1 VFGRSNKID
10 SGKRLCHSSDSQPN
24 EVTTLSGETVF
35 HYKIHWEEE
44 MTREYPALG
53 TLVLLAFFSLAT
65 PGYAQTAA
73 ATTKSTVP
81 LRYDVSKEVTLNA
94 TVESVPGKS
103 SDART
108 QGDFLVLQTKSGS
121 INGGL
126 TPFALNEKGGISISA
141 GQQVKVTGLMMTI
154 QNKQVFLIR
163 TLEVDGRTYE
173 LRSKRG
179 APLEHPARNGASSTQ
194 SKGGQL

>member
-73 ATTKSTVP
+73 ATTKST
-81 LRYDVSKEVTLNA
+81 A

>member
-1 VFGRSNKID
+1 M
-10 SGKRLCHSSDSQPN
+10 KR
-24 EVTTLSGETVF
+24 G
-35 HYKIHWEEE
+35 
-44 MTREYPALG
+44 YPAFG
-53 TLVLLAFFSLAT
+53 ALVLLAFFSLAM

-103 SDART
+103 SDAKT
-108 QGDFLVLQTKSGS
+108 QKDYLVLQTKAGAV
-121 INGGL
+121 NGKL
-126 TPFALNEKGGISISA
+126 TPFALNAKSGIVLMP
-141 GQQVKVTGLMMTI
+141 GQQVKATGLMMNE

-163 TLEVDGRTYE
+163 TLEVDGHSYQLRT
-173 LRSKRG
+173 KRG
-179 APLEHPARNGASSTQ
+179 FPLEHPAQNSSSSTE

>member
-1 VFGRSNKID
+1 M
-10 SGKRLCHSSDSQPN
+10 KR
-24 EVTTLSGETVF
+24 G
-35 HYKIHWEEE
+35 
-44 MTREYPALG
+44 YPAFG
-53 TLVLLAFFSLAT
+53 ALVLLAFFSLAT

-81 LRYDVSKEVTLNA
+81 LRYDISKEVTFSA

-121 INGGL
+121 INGTL

-154 QNKQVFLIR
+154 RNKQVFLIR
-163 TLEVDGRTYE
+163 TLEIGGRTYQ
-173 LRSKRG
+173 LRTKRG
-179 APLEHPARNGASSTQ
+179 FPVEHPAQTSASTTE

>member
-1 VFGRSNKID
+1 M
-10 SGKRLCHSSDSQPN
+10 KRGFP
-24 EVTTLSGETVF
+24 E
-35 HYKIHWEEE
+35 
-44 MTREYPALG
+44 LG
-53 TLVLLAFFSLAT
+53 ALVLLAFFSLAT
-65 PGYAQTAA
+65 PGHAQTAA

-81 LRYDVSKEVTLNA
+81 LRYDISKEVTFSA

-108 QGDFLVLQTKSGS
+108 QGDFLVLQTKSGA

-141 GQQVKVTGLMMTI
+141 GQQVKVTGLMTMIRT
-154 QNKQVFLIR
+154 KQVFLIR
-163 TLEVDGRTYE
+163 TLEVDGHTYE

-179 APLEHPARNGASSTQ
+179 SPLEHPARNSASSIQ